1 VSLIQVSLLLTGQQG
16 LGDFF
21 RYQPFLPIGWN
32 IVQILRQ
39 RQRKIINTEPAILGA
54 IQASSQS
61 TLFEVSMLAFVYSL

>member
-1 VSLIQVSLLLTGQQG
+1 VSLIQVSLLLTGQQC

-21 RYQPFLPIGWN
+21 RYQPFLPIGWI
-32 IVQILRQ
+32 IVQIFRQ

-61 TLFEVSMLAFVYSL
+61 TLFEVSVLAFVYSL